1 METVIQIIANGVI
14 TGSLYALVAIGFAL
28 VLGVMKYV
36 NIAQGTFVMLGG
48 YVSFWLFNLWGTDPY
63 LSVPASAGIMF
74 LMGALLYKV
83 LFSRLLSLPLG
94 LRLNNSMLV
103 SFGVVWIL
111 ENLTTWIW
119 TSDVRSITT
128 SYTGEVYEIF
138 GVRLGVTGLAGMG
151 LAVVFII
158 ALHLFLTRTYFGKA
172 VRATTQDA
180 EAASLS
186 GINVHLT
193 FLISCGVGLALAG
206 IAGVVIVSSYSITP
220 SGGLSWLLVAMV
232 VVVLAGEGNINGVLP
247 AGLFLGIIEAASVFV
262 TGASYREV
270 ISLIV
275 FILVLMIKPEG
286 FFAKRKMGAKGG
298 TSPA

>member
-1 METVIQIIANGVI
+1 
-14 TGSLYALVAIGFAL
+14 
-28 VLGVMKYV
+28 
-36 NIAQGTFVMLGG
+36 MLGG
-48 YVSFWLFNLWGTDPY
+48 YVSFWLFNLWGIDPY

-74 LMGALLYKV
+74 LIGALLYKV

-206 IAGVVIVSSYSITP
+206 VAGVVIVSTYSITP
-220 SGGLSWLLVAMV
+220 NGGLSWLLVAMV

-286 FFAKRKMGAKGG
+286 FFAKRKMGAKGD